1 MQNHQFGLAIDLGT
15 TTIKAA
21 LVNLK
26 KGRVKKKVT
35 IFNPQNS
42 LGGDVMTR
50 ISIALKNNYQRL
62 RRLLLSGICDV
73 RERLGI
79 TKPVFTTVVGNPVM
93 LSFYLNK
100 PVIGLSQYPFKSEV
114 NDGKFFRNP
123 TRYVFPIIG
132 GFVGSD
138 TIAGILASG
147 ISQKEG
153 IFLYIDLGTNGEIAL
168 ITPDRILALS
178 AAAGPAFEGVGIS
191 CGSLAIAGAIDQ
203 ITYQRGFRFHTIK
216 NKEPI
221 GICASGLIDLL
232 AVLLSLGWLR
242 SDGRLLKEIAIPKT
256 GLRLTQ
262 TDIRK
267 LQLAIGAIRTG
278 IEILL
283 AKIGI
288 KPAAL
293 TETILTGELGSS
305 LNPNSLIRVGLLPTG
320 IKKIRFAKDLPLKGA
335 TKVLYDK
342 NAFKQVRK
350 IKRRCEHLELANE
363 PDFQKRF
370 VANLKLAPW

>member
-1 MQNHQFGLAIDLGT
+1 MRNHQFGLAIDLGT

-35 IFNPQNS
+35 IFNPQNC

-79 TKPVFTTVVGNPVM
+79 TKSVFTTVVGNPVM

-100 PVIGLSQYPFKSEV
+100 PVIGLSQYPFESEV
-114 NDGKFFRNP
+114 KEGKFFKSP
-123 TRYVFPIIG
+123 PRYVFPIIG
-132 GFVGSD
+132 GFVGGD

-178 AAAGPAFEGVGIS
+178 AAAGPAFEGIGIS

-203 ITYQRGFRFHTIK
+203 ISYQRGFRFHTIK
-216 NKEPI
+216 NKQPI

-232 AVLLSLGWLR
+232 AVLLSWGWLR
-242 SDGRLLKEIAIPKT
+242 ADGRLLKEIAIPKT

-267 LQLAIGAIRTG
+267 LQLAVSAIHTG

-293 TETILTGELGSS
+293 TETILTGEFGSS
-305 LNPNSLIRVGLLPTG
+305 LNTDSLIRVGLLPTG
-320 IKKIRFAKDLPLKGA
+320 IKKIRFAKDLPLRGA

-342 NAFKQVRK
+342 NAFKQVGE